1 MLDVV
6 CMSLIESSVPS
17 KFQVEA
23 LSTTVYLINKLP
35 SSVLN
40 FDTPYYWLYHE
51 HPHYL
56 DMHTFGCMC
65 LVHLPP
71 HERNKLSA

>member
-40 FDTPYYWLYHE
+40 FDTPYY
-51 HPHYL
+51 
-56 DMHTFGCMC
+56 
-65 LVHLPP
+65 
-71 HERNKLSA
+71 